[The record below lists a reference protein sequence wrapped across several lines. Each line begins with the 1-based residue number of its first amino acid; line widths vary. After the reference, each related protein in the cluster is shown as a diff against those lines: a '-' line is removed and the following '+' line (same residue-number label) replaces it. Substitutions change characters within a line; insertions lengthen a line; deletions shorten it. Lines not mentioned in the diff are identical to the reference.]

1 MEKNMQNLLNYFPEF
16 EELITS
22 KQFEYAQRLINKRIH
37 LDLSFA
43 KVAEIAGFTPEAYI
57 SLEYGEAS
65 VPSEQYEA
73 ALFKLDQ
80 YEKKLETQKITQP
93 ANYLLSPVTY
103 TNKEKNS
110 SSKEF
115 VMHDMKWVA

>member
-65 VPSEQYEA
+65 VPIEQYEA

-80 YEKKLETQKITQP
+80 YEKKLETQK
-93 ANYLLSPVTY
+93 
-103 TNKEKNS
+103 
-110 SSKEF
+110 
-115 VMHDMKWVA
+115 